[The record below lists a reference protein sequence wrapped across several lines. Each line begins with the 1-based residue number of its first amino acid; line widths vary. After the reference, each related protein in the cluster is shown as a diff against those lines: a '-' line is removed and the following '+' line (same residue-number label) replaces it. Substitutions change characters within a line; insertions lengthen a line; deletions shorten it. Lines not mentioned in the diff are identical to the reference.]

1 MMKEMESHPTKLSLT
16 ADDRLLIEWNDG
28 ARRSYAY
35 RELREACPCATCRE
49 KRSQPPPPPTALPIL
64 SAGEAQP
71 LRLLDMR
78 PVGNYAYSITFSDG
92 HDTGI
97 YTFELLRQLGREEQS
112 SSRAQ

>member
-1 MMKEMESHPTKLSLT
+1 MMRVMESHPTSLSLT
-16 ADDRLLIEWNDG
+16 PQERLLIEWTDG
-28 ARRSYAY
+28 TRRTYAY

-49 KRSQPPPPPTALPIL
+49 KRSQPPPPATALPIL
-64 SAGEAQP
+64 SPGEAQP

-97 YTFELLRQLGREEQS
+97 YSFELLRQLGRAE
-112 SSRAQ
+112 